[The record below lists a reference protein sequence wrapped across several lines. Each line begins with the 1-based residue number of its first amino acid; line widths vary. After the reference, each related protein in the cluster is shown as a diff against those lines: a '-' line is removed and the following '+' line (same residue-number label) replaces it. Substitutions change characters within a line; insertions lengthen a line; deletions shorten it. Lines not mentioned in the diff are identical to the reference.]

1 MIVLAYFGMCN
12 TKHKKHWHDVDKT
25 KYVGNKWLK
34 AHEREREGEK
44 KYKTMALVF
53 HVWYPRKKREREKGN
68 HRGIPLPCAYQRP
81 PPTPAHTKGRGAQE
95 ASKNP
100 RRKWWSLFPD
110 SKNEIKNKKQRTRNK
125 KREGESPSTAIR
137 LPLKVEYPPHTN

>member
-12 TKHKKHWHDVDKT
+12 TKHKKHWHHVDKT

-44 KYKTMALVF
+44 KIQNYGTRVSCLV
-53 HVWYPRKKREREKGN
+53 PKKEKREKGN
-68 HRGIPLPCAYQRP
+68 HRGIPLPCAYRRP

-95 ASKNP
+95 AGKNP